1 MDTLAYMIE
10 MRRHLHRMPELSLQE
25 KETAAFIREPI
36 PALTPILSWIRKN
49 RGSYFGRTSTLCR

>member
-25 KETAAFIREPI
+25 KETAAFIREQLK
-36 PALTPILSWIRKN
+36 ALGYEPVAIADT
-49 RGSYFGRTSTLCR
+49 GTYTDCRSR